1 MTNTL
6 PIKAKV
12 MIGMVAVAS
21 LCALSFGVIRWQTQ
35 AWPQLAAPVSRSR
48 IEFAAQGEA
57 AWDDELHVGKS
68 ARHSSRSH
76 ATGIVRLAC
85 W

>member
-21 LCALSFGVIRWQTQ
+21 LCALSFGVSQMAI
-35 AWPQLAAPVSRSR
+35 ASLATVGAPVSGSST
-48 IEFAAQGEA
+48 EFAAQGEA
-57 AWDDELHVGKS
+57 ARDDELDVGKS
-68 ARHSSRSH
+68 ARYSSGSH
-76 ATGIVRLAC
+76 ATGIVR
-85 W
+85 

>member
-21 LCALSFGVIRWQTQ
+21 LCALSFGVVRWQSQ
-35 AWPQLAAPVSRSR
+35 AWPQLVLLFSGGGL
-48 IEFAAQGEA
+48 EFA
-57 AWDDELHVGKS
+57 L
-68 ARHSSRSH
+68 
-76 ATGIVRLAC
+76 
-85 W
+85 